1 MKNNNIEQRKLIGIM
16 VSFMKKITMLN
27 LDFSDEHE
35 YNKNIGTIYK
45 GSNKESNNL
54 LRFKERFRWKHQF
67 AFSYVLESMGR

>member
-1 MKNNNIEQRKLIGIM
+1 MKKNNIEKRKIIGIM
-16 VSFMKKITMLN
+16 VSFMKRNIMPN
-27 LDFSDEHE
+27 LDFADEHE